1 MSLIKHETLI
11 KVCCASQLL
20 NLSESALLK
29 GSAGTAILT
38 RVPQGKRISFI
49 LEEIIEYKAE
59 LISASQQRKFPKA
72 KMLKLVA

>member
-29 GSAGTAILT
+29 GLAGTAILT

-59 LISASQQRKFPKA
+59 LISASQRSKA
-72 KMLKLVA
+72 KIIKLVG